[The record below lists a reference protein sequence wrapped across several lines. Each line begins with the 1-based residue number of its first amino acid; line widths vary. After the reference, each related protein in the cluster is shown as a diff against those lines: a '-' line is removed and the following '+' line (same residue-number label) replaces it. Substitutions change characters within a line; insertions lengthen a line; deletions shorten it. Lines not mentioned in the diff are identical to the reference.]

1 MITKTHKISDY
12 VLDSVQDILKEPSGI
27 LKHPYISPG
36 GVYSDTLWDWDSY
49 WTLLALLE
57 TAAKRNNSEIIE
69 QISPY
74 AKGVFLNYLEHQGD
88 DGSLP
93 ILITPD
99 YEDLFDC
106 KCSPDNNMAKPF
118 IGQLGILLLKH
129 NILEKSD
136 LTESIY
142 QIREFHQCYE
152 KRYTHKETG
161 LLFWAKDWGI
171 GVDDDPATWGRP
183 NKSCAS
189 LFLNVFFYKDMLA
202 AAELSDFISRPDY
215 AAEYREKAAKIAAA
229 IQKYCWDEREKS
241 FFSVD
246 IQCHANITPH
256 RALGKL
262 NNKLDTFWHV
272 LKLKI
277 LSWNSLLPL
286 WAGIATEQ
294 QAEDFV
300 RENMTSNLLLSDHGV
315 RSISA
320 DEAMYAPEVARGNPS
335 NWLGPIWIIV
345 NYLSWEALKNY
356 GHSDLADKIASN
368 VLDMLR
374 DDLDKNGCFHEYYS
388 PETGRPIVT
397 PDFVSWNAL
406 ACIMEIKMDKK
417 NIKKNKS

>member
-1 MITKTHKISDY
+1 MINTKAHKISDY

-36 GVYSDTLWDWDSY
+36 GVYSDNLWDWDSY

-57 TAAKRNNSEIIE
+57 TAAAKNNAEIIE
-69 QISPY
+69 QITPY
-74 AKGVFLNYLEHQGD
+74 AKGVFLNFLEHQGD

-93 ILITPD
+93 ILITPN

-118 IGQLGILLLKH
+118 IGQLGVLLLKH
-129 NILEKSD
+129 NIMDKAD
-136 LTESIY
+136 MTESIY
-142 QIREFHQCYE
+142 KVREFHQCYE

-161 LLFWAKDWGI
+161 LLFWAKDWAI
-171 GVDDDPATWGRP
+171 GVDDDPAAWGRP

-202 AAELSDFISRPDY
+202 AAELAELTSRPDY
-215 AAEYREKAAKIAAA
+215 ANEYREKAAKLAAA

-246 IQCHANITPH
+246 VQCHANVSPH
-256 RALGKL
+256 RVLGKL

-286 WAGIATEQ
+286 WAGIATKQ
-294 QAEDFV
+294 QAAGFV
-300 RENMTSNLLLSDHGV
+300 RENMVSNLLLSDYGV

-320 DEAMYAPEVARGNPS
+320 DESMYAPEVARGNPS
-335 NWLGPIWIIV
+335 NWLGPIWVIV
-345 NYLSWEALKNY
+345 NYLSWEALRNY
-356 GHSDLADKIASN
+356 GHFDLADKIASDLLN
-368 VLDMLR
+368 MLR
-374 DDLDKNGCFHEYYS
+374 NDLDKNGCFHEYYS

-397 PDFVSWNAL
+397 PGFISWNAL
-406 ACIMEIKMDKK
+406 ACIMEIEMDKK
-417 NIKKNKS
+417 NK